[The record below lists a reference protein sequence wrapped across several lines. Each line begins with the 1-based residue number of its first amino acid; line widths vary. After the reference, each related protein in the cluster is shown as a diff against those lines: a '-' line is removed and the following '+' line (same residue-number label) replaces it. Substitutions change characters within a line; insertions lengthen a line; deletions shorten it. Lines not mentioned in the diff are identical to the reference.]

1 MIIHVV
7 KPGDSIFSIAR
18 IYGVSPSK
26 IISENELSNPNNLA
40 VGQTLVISKEN
51 RQHMVAPGE
60 SLFYIAG
67 IYGVSVKDI
76 LSANPN
82 ITNPS
87 LIYPGLIINIPQN
100 IEKLGTIEVNGYT
113 FPNIDIDILNKT
125 LPNLTYLS
133 IFSHEVRPDGSL
145 STVNDAELIRLAKE
159 SKVAPLM
166 VITNIE
172 EGGSFSSSL
181 GHTILTNNGVQ
192 EKLISNVIDTLKAKG
207 YYGLDIDFEYLY
219 PTDKENYNNF
229 LRKVTQRL
237 GDLGYTVTTALAPK
251 ISSEQ
256 KGLLYEAHDYPV
268 HGALADH
275 VIIMTYEWGY
285 TFGPPLA
292 VAPINE
298 VRKVLDYATS
308 VIPSNKILM
317 GMPNYG
323 YDWTLPYVQGTA
335 ATTLSNTGAVN
346 LAISVGGRIEFD
358 DESKAPFFYYYDSSN
373 RQHIVW
379 FEDARSAMEKLKLV
393 DEYKLDGVSY
403 WTIGRYFPQNWLV
416 LNSMYNVKKLL

>member
-1 MIIHVV
+1 LIIHVV
-7 KPGDSIFSIAR
+7 KPGESIFSIAR

-26 IISENELSNPNNLA
+26 VISENELSNPNNLA

-67 IYGVSVKDI
+67 IYGVKVKDI
-76 LSANPN
+76 LAANPN

-100 IEKLGTIEVNGYT
+100 IEKLGTIKVNGYA
-113 FPNIDIDILNKT
+113 FPNIDINILNKT

-145 STVNDAELIRLAKE
+145 STVNDARLIRLAKE

-207 YYGLDIDFEYLY
+207 YYGLGIDFEYLY

-358 DESKAPFFYYYDSSN
+358 DESKAPFFYYYDSSG

-379 FEDARSAMEKLKLV
+379 FEDARSTMEKLKLV
-393 DEYKLDGVSY
+393 DEYKLGGVSY
-403 WTIGRYFPQNWLV
+403 WTIGRHFPQNWLV